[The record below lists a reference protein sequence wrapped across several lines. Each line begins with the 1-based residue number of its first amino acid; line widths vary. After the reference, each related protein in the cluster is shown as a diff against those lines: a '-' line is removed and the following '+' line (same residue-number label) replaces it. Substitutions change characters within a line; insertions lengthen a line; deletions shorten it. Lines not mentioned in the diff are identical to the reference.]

1 MLCEIAVCWYVN
13 VLSSVTIQ
21 MGLGGKCGQCRV
33 WIVRIVVENAEC
45 RKCGE
50 RKMPSV

>member
-1 MLCEIAVCWYVN
+1 MRCEIAVCWYVN
-13 VLSSVTIQ
+13 SVTIE
-21 MGLGGKCGQCRV
+21 MGLCGKCGQCRV
-33 WIVRIVVENAEC
+33 RIVRIVVENAGG

>member
-1 MLCEIAVCWYVN
+1 MRCEIAVCWYVN
-13 VLSSVTIQ
+13 ACAVIASTIE

-33 WIVRIVVENAEC
+33 WIVRNAEC

-50 RKMPSV
+50 RKMPGV